1 MSMEKK
7 TWKRKRPLLTAT
19 VAQESVETISILSEV
34 LSLPRGIVLDKA
46 FAMLLEKY
54 TIEDIVEYM
63 HIDKT

>member
-7 TWKRKRPLLTAT
+7 TWKRKRPQLCMSTGADTL
-19 VAQESVETISILSEV
+19 ETISILSEV
-34 LSLPRGIVLDKA
+34 LSLPRGVVLDKA